1 MGLIR
6 KQKLLFCHIAKNA
19 GSTVHKIMEE
29 LDNLEFCDQ
38 HYSLIMLKKLIN
50 NDELFNE
57 CLKFCIVRNPWDRMV
72 STYFLESQKK
82 NLILVI

>member
-1 MGLIR
+1 MD
-6 KQKLLFCHIAKNA
+6 
-19 GSTVHKIMEE
+19 E
-29 LDNLEFCDQ
+29 LGDLEYCDQ

-72 STYFLESQKK
+72 STYFFRKLKK
-82 NLILVI
+82 EYDFGDIKQWELDFNDWIKYIYSEEFAVK